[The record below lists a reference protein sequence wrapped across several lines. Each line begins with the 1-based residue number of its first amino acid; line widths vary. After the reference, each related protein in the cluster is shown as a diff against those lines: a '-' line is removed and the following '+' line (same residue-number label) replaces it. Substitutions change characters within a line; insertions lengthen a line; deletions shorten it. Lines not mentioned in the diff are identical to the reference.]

1 MKTQTVY
8 RFVLACLLGIAFLCA
23 PGVYAADQS
32 ADQLPVKCLMIGK
45 EPHREAGIWNDVI
58 QDIKTNYSTVDL
70 TVVEKENLEAL
81 KYENLKKFD
90 VLLVVQIKAEKGNPP
105 DYVKQGILQFLKD
118 GGGLVVNHFAVANV
132 QQWRDSIHI
141 FGSMWVSGKSTHGP
155 KHVFNVDMK
164 DEGHPIVE
172 GVTPFTT
179 DDELYYNLLMRP
191 DMHVIMSANENLFGH
206 TIAEPMLMTYYVHNA
221 RCVYFAL
228 GHDVKACSPPQ
239 FRKIVAQ
246 SIEWAA
252 CRR

>member
-1 MKTQTVY
+1 MKLKT
-8 RFVLACLLGIAFLCA
+8 CLYLTLVCLIGIAFLSSPCA
-23 PGVYAADQS
+23 FAADQP
-32 ADQLPVKCLMIGK
+32 PVKCLMIGK
-45 EPHREAGIWNDVI
+45 EPHGEPGIWNDVI
-58 QDIKTNYSTVDL
+58 RDLNENFPTVQL

-81 KYENLKKFD
+81 KYENLKNFD
-90 VLLVVQIKAEKGNPP
+90 VLLLVQIKADEGNPP
-105 DYVKQGILQFLKD
+105 DYVKESITEFLKN

-132 QQWRDSIHI
+132 QNWRDSIHLL
-141 FGSMWVSGKSTHGP
+141 GSMWVNGKSTHFA

-172 GVTPFTT
+172 GVKPFTT

-191 DMHVIMSANENLFGH
+191 DMHVIMTADENLFGH
-206 TIAEPMLMTYYVHNA
+206 IIAEPMLMTYYVYNA

-228 GHDVKACSPPQ
+228 GHDVKACSPPE
-239 FRKIVAQ
+239 FRKIIVQ